1 MHPSKWRW
9 LRRLHSAAR
18 AAAAVLP
25 IIRSSSSSTS
35 FCPGWPTWP
44 AIRFMDRMGTH
55 HRSTAGV
62 VDLHRADFTTRG
74 GGAQAVAYRYAE
86 VPEEEVGL

>member
-9 LRRLHSAAR
+9 LRRLRLAAQV
-18 AAAAVLP
+18 AVTVLS
-25 IIRSSSSSTS
+25 IMRSRSSRSSTS

-44 AIRFMDRMGTH
+44 IRFMDRMGTH

-62 VDLHRADFTTRG
+62 VDLHRADFTIRG
-74 GGAQAVAYRYAE
+74 GGAQAVVYAE
-86 VPEEEVGL
+86 APEEEVGL